1 MIDNLGESSCGKQ
14 LPFVLA
20 SSRDHKETILRLLL
34 IPKLEIIGIADVL
47 KFGSRGLSGSAR
59 S

>member
-20 SSRDHKETILRLLL
+20 SSRDHKETIPPA
-34 IPKLEIIGIADVL
+34 IAHPKTGNYWDC
-47 KFGSRGLSGSAR
+47 
-59 S
+59 